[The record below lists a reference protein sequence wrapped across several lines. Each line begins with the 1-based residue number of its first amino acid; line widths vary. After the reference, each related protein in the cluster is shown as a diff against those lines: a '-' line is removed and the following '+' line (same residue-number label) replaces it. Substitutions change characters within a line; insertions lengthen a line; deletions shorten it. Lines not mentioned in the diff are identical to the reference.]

1 MIRNN
6 LISLLEAKFKD
17 SSIIIT
23 GSFILGNFKEKSDID
38 VIVLSQQIAIS
49 YNEKIYFDEVEKY
62 IDCLVYFK
70 RFKSMSD
77 FFSTS
82 TSLSSSRNFIAMLT
96 VAYIS
101 KTVSLGPSLFF
112 SCAIMISL
120 IFMKNIIAVF
130 LLSELK
136 GGSDG
141 VNLAFEY
148 TDGSALPKLGEFV
161 YFGSPEVKFQI
172 SAREHL
178 FQDDE
183 TVRIIYRLTRPQRQC
198 VRGQ

>member
-1 MIRNN
+1 MIASIYLMHGLAVFNPHRF
-6 LISLLEAKFKD
+6 SLTLRRSRPPTAAAELRALD
-17 SSIIIT
+17 
-23 GSFILGNFKEKSDID
+23 
-38 VIVLSQQIAIS
+38 
-49 YNEKIYFDEVEKY
+49 
-62 IDCLVYFK
+62 K
-70 RFKSMSD
+70 R
-77 FFSTS
+77 
-82 TSLSSSRNFIAMLT
+82 
-96 VAYIS
+96 
-101 KTVSLGPSLFF
+101 
-112 SCAIMISL
+112 

-183 TVRIIYRLTRPQRQC
+183 TVRIIYRLTRPQRVNESEAACLRAQLI
-198 VRGQ
+198 QLEDM

>member
-1 MIRNN
+1 
-6 LISLLEAKFKD
+6 
-17 SSIIIT
+17 
-23 GSFILGNFKEKSDID
+23 
-38 VIVLSQQIAIS
+38 
-49 YNEKIYFDEVEKY
+49 
-62 IDCLVYFK
+62 
-70 RFKSMSD
+70 
-77 FFSTS
+77 
-82 TSLSSSRNFIAMLT
+82 
-96 VAYIS
+96 
-101 KTVSLGPSLFF
+101 
-112 SCAIMISL
+112 
-120 IFMKNIIAVF
+120 MKNIIAVF

-183 TVRIIYRLTRPQRQC
+183 TVRIIYRLTRPQRVTDSDEACLRAQLIQLDRKS
-198 VRGQ
+198 VV